1 MTETNTTRT
10 PALSADDWRQIAVW
24 LTAADIDGIEIGT
37 PGHTLRMTRD
47 GGSYQVQAM
56 AVSDGASRSVP
67 VKSIVVTAP
76 CAGVLLDR
84 HPLATEPWARSGDP
98 VTAGDLIGL
107 LQMGLVLAP
116 VIAPVTG
123 MVMRVLLP
131 AGSTVGY
138 GAGLF
143 ELVEGSP

>member
-1 MTETNTTRT
+1 MTETKTTRT

-24 LTAADIDGIEIGT
+24 LAKADIDGIEIGT

-56 AVSDGASRSVP
+56 ALSDEASRSRP
-67 VKSIVVTAP
+67 AKAIVVTAP

-84 HPLATEPWARSGDP
+84 HPLAAEPLAQTGEP
-98 VTAGDLIGL
+98 VTAGELIGL

>member
-107 LQMGLVLAP
+107 LQMGQWALQKHRGYLKADP
-116 VIAPVTG
+116 TYKKRGRAAIIPF
-123 MVMRVLLP
+123 LL
-131 AGSTVGY
+131 
-138 GAGLF
+138 
-143 ELVEGSP
+143 

>member
-1 MTETNTTRT
+1 MTESNS
-10 PALSADDWRQIAVW
+10 PHSPDLSADDWRQIAVW
-24 LTAADIDGIEIGT
+24 LAEADLDGIELGT
-37 PGHTLRMTRD
+37 PGLTLRMARD

-56 AVSDGASRSVP
+56 ALSDEASQSMHAR
-67 VKSIVVTAP
+67 SIVVSAP

-84 HPLATEPWARSGDP
+84 HPLATEPWAQTGKP
-98 VTAGDLIGL
+98 VTAGELIGL

-123 MVMRVLLP
+123 MVTRVLLS

-138 GAGLF
+138 GTALF
-143 ELVEGSP
+143 ELVEGKP